1 MKRWSDET
9 MMLFF
14 KRVIP
19 VVATSGLGG
28 SGFELDMAL
37 ISTYFSFPLTRFVSL
52 RFLLSNLSYE
62 VG

>member
-1 MKRWSDET
+1 